1 MMPASEV
8 CQTPSGATLRPL
20 GTQPTATKS
29 FETQTQAA
37 TPAFFPPA
45 MPVAPGTNGVLGGP
59 WAGQAMF
66 PQMPC
71 MPAGPLGP
79 FTQINLPEGVD
90 ISQMH
95 SMKETIINE
104 APPSEELPVLYSHSM
119 EMQGVVPSGPL
130 VPTNVRPPQN
140 IVAAGLGPAEV
151 PHMLTGSP
159 FFHAA
164 PSAPQ
169 CPLLSPEA
177 PTLAYLQPIVQQKHM
192 QKLLEEQNR
201 QNSTFVTPQQ
211 EIQRVM
217 NVEAQKQAN
226 GVRMMQNRVLAQEPT
241 EGFGVITVPDR
252 NAEKY
257 NQMMKQMKQTLEATG
272 QMTGSIPKGIR
283 LYEML
288 QNNLPTCMSDFITSR
303 NRHAEDAIKLCRHW
317 RGLEPLAE
325 KKEAAK
331 TEEATEAGAEKEHER
346 ADSATTIRDSS
357 VAASQASVENFEKL
371 SVKDLCVVAA
381 PHPSVVRQLRCEQ
394 SLQQTE
400 TVAASQPQNSPE
412 THAAGNEVQGDSQ
425 VPLERLLHAQNQ
437 KISYLEQLLEQ
448 QRVSQFYAGYESA
461 CSEFSAYQGTR
472 SSSAYSGSNL
482 DTRSFSENGQDV
494 EEKSRERAVGAGRVP
509 NARYSKGA
517 SVKSATRAFR
527 EDSAGAANGKEA
539 DLDEV
544 LRRFVEARSA
554 VPLSRCLRRVQRG
567 VYILGDLKVLV
578 KKSHNGEILCM
589 AQHDVSR
596 QRSCLGENGKK
607 FISLERFW
615 TQMCKHLETA
625 Q

>member
-1 MMPASEV
+1 
-8 CQTPSGATLRPL
+8 
-20 GTQPTATKS
+20 
-29 FETQTQAA
+29 
-37 TPAFFPPA
+37 
-45 MPVAPGTNGVLGGP
+45 
-59 WAGQAMF
+59 
-66 PQMPC
+66 
-71 MPAGPLGP
+71 
-79 FTQINLPEGVD
+79 
-90 ISQMH
+90 
-95 SMKETIINE
+95 
-104 APPSEELPVLYSHSM
+104 
-119 EMQGVVPSGPL
+119 
-130 VPTNVRPPQN
+130 
-140 IVAAGLGPAEV
+140 
-151 PHMLTGSP
+151 
-159 FFHAA
+159 
-164 PSAPQ
+164 
-169 CPLLSPEA
+169 
-177 PTLAYLQPIVQQKHM
+177 
-192 QKLLEEQNR
+192 
-201 QNSTFVTPQQ
+201 
-211 EIQRVM
+211 
-217 NVEAQKQAN
+217 
-226 GVRMMQNRVLAQEPT
+226 
-241 EGFGVITVPDR
+241 
-252 NAEKY
+252 
-257 NQMMKQMKQTLEATG
+257 
-272 QMTGSIPKGIR
+272 
-283 LYEML
+283 L

-412 THAAGNEVQGDSQ
+412 THAAGTEVQGDSQ

-527 EDSAGAANGKEA
+527 EDSAGAANGKEV

-596 QRSCLGENGKK
+596 QRSSLGENGKK